1 MNEIFETLPD
11 TGDDYD
17 TAVAKLTEY
26 FAPNKNTKFEIY
38 KFRQA
43 KQEAG
48 ESIDTF
54 HTKLRQLSLTCE
66 FAENDKELKSQII
79 QGCNSTRLRR
89 RALREDMSMNDLLK
103 LARSMKISDR
113 QAIKIEKADRST
125 NDVNAIR
132 KRRNATKFLEKKH
145 KTQHHKDARPND

>member
-1 MNEIFETLPD
+1 MSSLPSFPPFSVHENAPDIRWKKWKLRLDNLILAMGVKNDKPRQRALLLHYAGEEVNEIFETLPD

-26 FAPNKNTKFEIY
+26 FAPNKNAEFEIY

-54 HTKLRQLSLTCE
+54 HTRLRQS
-66 FAENDKELKSQII
+66 
-79 QGCNSTRLRR
+79 
-89 RALREDMSMNDLLK
+89 
-103 LARSMKISDR
+103 
-113 QAIKIEKADRST
+113 
-125 NDVNAIR
+125 
-132 KRRNATKFLEKKH
+132 H
-145 KTQHHKDARPND
+145 